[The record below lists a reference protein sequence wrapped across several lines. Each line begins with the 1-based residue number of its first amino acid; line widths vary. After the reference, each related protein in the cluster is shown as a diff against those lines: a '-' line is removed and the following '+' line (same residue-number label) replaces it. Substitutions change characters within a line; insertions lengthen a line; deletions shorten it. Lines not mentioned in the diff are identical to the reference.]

1 MFVSFFNKWS
11 SFMKYYFIG
20 IIFPYNFD
28 SRNSKLVFREEF
40 PIVKT
45 RWAVF
50 IPAIAARSNDLFM
63 DGMSLL
69 IISLSRVS
77 LTWFSTIGD
86 IKHCEGEKWGAFD
99 IMAVSIGLWS
109 VELLDQTLTLHWF
122 WNFNNW
128 LIVDIMLLNGSL
140 LNKKPRVPN
149 CPSTP
154 VPKRLSSAPV
164 PKCLSVEVSKCLE
177 WISSARVP

>member
-1 MFVSFFNKWS
+1 
-11 SFMKYYFIG
+11 MKYYVIG

-28 SRNSKLVFREEF
+28 SRNSKLAFREEF
-40 PIVKT
+40 PIVRT

-77 LTWFSTIGD
+77 LTWFSTISD

-99 IMAVSIGLWS
+99 IMAVSIGL
-109 VELLDQTLTLHWF
+109 
-122 WNFNNW
+122 
-128 LIVDIMLLNGSL
+128 
-140 LNKKPRVPN
+140 
-149 CPSTP
+149 
-154 VPKRLSSAPV
+154 
-164 PKCLSVEVSKCLE
+164 
-177 WISSARVP
+177 